1 MESKKN
7 SWSEGYLIHLPETA
21 STNSYLSD
29 LLMQDPDLPA
39 WTVVMTDNQT
49 AGRGQ
54 QGNSWFASPGLNLT
68 FSVLLRPTML
78 PAQQQFDL
86 SRLCALSVLH
96 TLSDLLP
103 SAGMLSIK
111 WPNDIYYGDRKIAG
125 ILIEHS
131 LTGSNLD
138 YSILGV
144 GLNIN
149 ESDYPS
155 YLPNP
160 TSVRII
166 LGHSVDLME
175 IFRSFMQEMRSL
187 YRQIEEHSADQ
198 LHTRY
203 MQCLYRRVG
212 YHPFQDK
219 EGRFDAIIADVLPS
233 GELLLVRADGR
244 KSSYAFKEIAYVL
257 C

>member
-1 MESKKN
+1 M
-7 SWSEGYLIHLPETA
+7 IHLPETA

-29 LLMQDPDLPA
+29 LLVQDPDLPA

-68 FSVLLRPTML
+68 FSVLLRPTMVH
-78 PAQQQFDL
+78 AQQQFDL
-86 SRLCALSVLH
+86 SRLCALSALH
-96 TLSDLLP
+96 TLADILP
-103 SAGMLSIK
+103 SAEMLSIK

-166 LGHSVDLME
+166 LGHPVDRME
-175 IFRSFMQEMRSL
+175 IFRSFVQEMRL
-187 YRQIEEHSADQ
+187 FYRHIEEHTADR
-198 LHTRY
+198 LHSRY

-219 EGRFDAIIADVLPS
+219 EGRFDAMIADVLAS

-244 KSSYAFKEIAYVL
+244 KSSYAFKEIAYIL

>member
-1 MESKKN
+1 MV
-7 SWSEGYLIHLPETA
+7 H
-21 STNSYLSD
+21 
-29 LLMQDPDLPA
+29 
-39 WTVVMTDNQT
+39 
-49 AGRGQ
+49 
-54 QGNSWFASPGLNLT
+54 
-68 FSVLLRPTML
+68 
-78 PAQQQFDL
+78 AQQQFDL
-86 SRLCALSVLH
+86 SRLCALSALH
-96 TLSDLLP
+96 TLADILP
-103 SAGMLSIK
+103 SAEMLSIK

-166 LGHSVDLME
+166 LGHPVDRME
-175 IFRSFMQEMRSL
+175 IFRSFVQEMRLL
-187 YRQIEEHSADQ
+187 YRHIEEHTADR
-198 LHTRY
+198 LHSRY

-219 EGRFDAIIADVLPS
+219 EGRFDAMIADVLAS

-244 KSSYAFKEIAYVL
+244 KSSYAFKEIAYIL